1 MPFSIEQFFE
11 VFARYNLAV
20 WPLQIVAFLAGIVV
34 VLLLWSN
41 SRGGA
46 AMIAV
51 TLSAMWLVNGIGFH
65 WLYFSTINPAA
76 RLFAAVFILQA
87 ALLAFVAFAGPEV
100 RFRSGRGPVSVF
112 GLICIAFA
120 LVFYPVVGWL
130 FGHRYPAVPM
140 FGIAPCPTTIF
151 TVGVLL
157 QAQWRRVRWLLVI
170 PGLWAGL
177 GGSASFLL
185 GVRQDYALFAILPAL
200 VILAFGH
207 WRGWKSLAA

>member
-1 MPFSIEQFFE
+1 M
-11 VFARYNLAV
+11 
-20 WPLQIVAFLAGIVV
+20 
-34 VLLLWSN
+34 
-41 SRGGA
+41 
-46 AMIAV
+46 
-51 TLSAMWLVNGIGFH
+51 
-65 WLYFSTINPAA
+65 
-76 RLFAAVFILQA
+76 
-87 ALLAFVAFAGPEV
+87 
-100 RFRSGRGPVSVF
+100 F

-140 FGIAPCPTTIF
+140 LGIAPCPTTIF

>member
-51 TLSAMWLVNGIGFH
+51 TLSAMWLVNGIGYH

-76 RLFAAVFILQA
+76 RLFAGCSSCKRRCWRSWRLPD
-87 ALLAFVAFAGPEV
+87 LRCGFARAGD
-100 RFRSGRGPVSVF
+100 RHRCSG
-112 GLICIAFA
+112 
-120 LVFYPVVGWL
+120 
-130 FGHRYPAVPM
+130 
-140 FGIAPCPTTIF
+140 
-151 TVGVLL
+151 
-157 QAQWRRVRWLLVI
+157 
-170 PGLWAGL
+170 
-177 GGSASFLL
+177 
-185 GVRQDYALFAILPAL
+185 
-200 VILAFGH
+200 
-207 WRGWKSLAA
+207 